1 MCFVLEKVIYLDLTK
16 KNVVHEVFL
25 LYSFQKVFWKK
36 YFFFRRDLFDDV
48 DVIESPEEKLFD
60 ELSLS
65 DSSEFMDVEDE
76 ANLRKR
82 LFPAPLLTGEVSLDQ
97 TLVCVYL

>member
-1 MCFVLEKVIYLDLTK
+1 MKLSFYI
-16 KNVVHEVFL
+16 
-25 LYSFQKVFWKK
+25 LYKK
-36 YFFFRRDLFDDV
+36 YSEKNIFFRRDLFDDV